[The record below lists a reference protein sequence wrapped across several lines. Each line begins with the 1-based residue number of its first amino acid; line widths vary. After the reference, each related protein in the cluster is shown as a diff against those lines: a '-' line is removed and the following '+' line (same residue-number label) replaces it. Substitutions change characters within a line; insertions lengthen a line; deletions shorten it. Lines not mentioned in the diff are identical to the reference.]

1 MEPTVINQ
9 ITSELLCYIQNKMS
23 TNDHDF
29 IIKTVTEFYSETDI
43 TSAKKLLFDSCE
55 ETALRLITYRV
66 NAPKLNCRDIISK
79 MTEVGANCP
88 IFVAVNIAKLPIVT
102 ADAFSIA
109 KITKDFSSILNI
121 EQHVINSLTTLADL
135 QNDMRAVVDK
145 CSMIDTISGD
155 LDTLKSAVN
164 RCIIRRRIESD
175 SSVPE
180 SISPSST
187 HSVSTSDD
195 DGDVE
200 DNDVHHD
207 GDDDNDAADD
217 DTGDDNND
225 DNDNDNNDVFED
237 TGNRDSQPHS
247 ITDAAHSND
256 GNHDD
261 ALRAVSAVPAQ
272 PVLRL
277 RDGPLHPNKWLTEGG
292 FTMVPTTTDKKKT
305 ITSRTY
311 VNSTRKNLSNAPLKT
326 VTPMHHGNDR
336 RHGGY
341 NRSSNNDCEI
351 FISRLIPETTT
362 RDVINY
368 VKPRLNKTVRVKQLR
383 AKHDGYASFVLY
395 VPRYLKNKVI
405 HKAFW
410 ETDSI
415 YVREFV
421 QKSRF

>member
-1 MEPTVINQ
+1 
-9 ITSELLCYIQNKMS
+9 MS

-43 TSAKKLLFDSCE
+43 TSLKKLRFDSCE

-66 NAPKLNCRDIISK
+66 NGPKLNCRDIISK
-79 MTEVGANCP
+79 MNEVGGSCP

-155 LDTLKSAVN
+155 LNTLKSAVN

-180 SISPSST
+180 SIPPSST
-187 HSVSTSDD
+187 HSVSTCDD

-200 DNDVHHD
+200 DNDVHD
-207 GDDDNDAADD
+207 GDDDNDADDD

-225 DNDNDNNDVFED
+225 DNDNDNDEVLED
-237 TGNRDSQPHS
+237 TGNRDFQPHNITDAAHN

-256 GNHDD
+256 GNHDN
-261 ALRAVSAVPAQ
+261 ALTAVPAVPAQ

-305 ITSRTY
+305 VTSRTN
-311 VNSTRKNLSNAPLKT
+311 VNSTR
-326 VTPMHHGNDR
+326 
-336 RHGGY
+336 
-341 NRSSNNDCEI
+341 
-351 FISRLIPETTT
+351 
-362 RDVINY
+362 
-368 VKPRLNKTVRVKQLR
+368 
-383 AKHDGYASFVLY
+383 
-395 VPRYLKNKVI
+395 
-405 HKAFW
+405 
-410 ETDSI
+410 
-415 YVREFV
+415 
-421 QKSRF
+421 